1 MNKWLEGK
9 KTHIAAVAGMVAALA
24 LLYFGFMTVDAAVEI
39 TIGCLLAMGF
49 RSALAGP
56 VIRKIAEVI
65 AEQGA
70 ARRNPPGVKT
80 LPPAPGAGGAT
91 N

>member
-1 MNKWLEGK
+1 MKNWLEGK
-9 KTHIAAVAGMVAALA
+9 KTHIAAVAGILAALA
-24 LLYFGFMTVDAAVEI
+24 LLYFGFLTVDAAVEI
-39 TIGCLLAMGF
+39 TVGCLLAMGF

-56 VIRKIAEVI
+56 VIRKIAETI

-70 ARRNPPGVKT
+70 VRRGGPLGTKALPPG
-80 LPPAPGAGGAT
+80 GIT

>member
-1 MNKWLEGK
+1 MKWLEGK
-9 KTHIAAVAGMVAALA
+9 KTHVAAVAGIVVALA
-24 LLYFGFMTVDAAVEI
+24 LLYFGFITTDTAVEI
-39 TIGCLLAMGF
+39 VVGCLLAMGF

-56 VIRKIAEVI
+56 VIRKIAEAI

-70 ARRNPPGVKT
+70 ARRNPPGVSK
-80 LPPAPGAGGAT
+80 LPPGGGTT